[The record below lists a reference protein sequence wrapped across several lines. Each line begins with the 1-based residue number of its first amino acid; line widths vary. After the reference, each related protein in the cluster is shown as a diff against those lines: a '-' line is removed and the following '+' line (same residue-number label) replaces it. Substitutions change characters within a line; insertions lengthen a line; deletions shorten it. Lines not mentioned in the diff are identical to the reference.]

1 MFLALQGLMALAAAF
16 GSGRVALTHLDL
28 SQTVVGGVA
37 GQCLLRQLQSHL
49 QRHPEFRLELGRCAT
64 GTTER

>member
-1 MFLALQGLMALAAAF
+1 MALAAAF
-16 GSGRVALTHLDL
+16 GSGQVALKHLDL
-28 SQTVVGGVA
+28 SQTVLGGVA

-49 QRHPEFRLELGRCAT
+49 QGHPYFRLGLGRCAT